1 MRQKEQLMPIYDEWT
16 ICKRQHEQSGAQEDF
31 PPFPEE
37 YVPKAAQLNKRPSF
51 EIYGK

>member
-37 YVPKAAQLNKRPSF
+37 YVPKAAQLNKAF
-51 EIYGK
+51 L